1 MLSNCINFHLQFFC
15 RRNMVEAMHEQ
26 HPDFFKQHR
35 KNFRY
40 LVLEKEPR
48 VGLDIP
54 SGSNYAFGVHS
65 FTSDYLCGFEK
76 QPHYH
81 VLFECDS
88 SNRKGYNVP
97 CLYTTFCLLLADC
110 SSLVMQGEIMNRLQV
125 AMKYNVKENKTLLAQ
140 GRRKVPVV
148 QIRRDKSVQTG
159 FLPTATFSRF
169 QQLIQ
174 GPSAATLYRILDIL
188 NDGYGSIDTTNLY
201 FSIDNSK
208 TL

>member
-1 MLSNCINFHLQFFC
+1 
-15 RRNMVEAMHEQ
+15 MVEAMHEQ
-26 HPDFFKQHR
+26 HPEFFKQHR

-48 VGLDIP
+48 IGLDIP
-54 SGSNYAFGVHS
+54 AGSNYAFGVHS

-81 VLFECDS
+81 V
-88 SNRKGYNVP
+88 
-97 CLYTTFCLLLADC
+97 LLADC

-140 GRRKVPVV
+140 GRRKVPLV

-188 NDGYGSIDTTNLY
+188 NDGYGSIDLY

>member
-1 MLSNCINFHLQFFC
+1 ML
-15 RRNMVEAMHEQ
+15 EQ

-48 VGLDIP
+48 IGLDIP
-54 SGSNYAFGVHS
+54 SGSNYSFGVHS
-65 FTSDYLCGFEK
+65 FTSVYFCGFEK

-97 CLYTTFCLLLADC
+97 CLYSTFCLLLADC
-110 SSLVMQGEIMNRLQV
+110 SNLVMQGEIMNRLQV

-159 FLPTATFSRF
+159 FYRLPRFADFS
-169 QQLIQ
+169 
-174 GPSAATLYRILDIL
+174 S
-188 NDGYGSIDTTNLY
+188 
-201 FSIDNSK
+201 
-208 TL
+208 

>member
-1 MLSNCINFHLQFFC
+1 
-15 RRNMVEAMHEQ
+15 
-26 HPDFFKQHR
+26 
-35 KNFRY
+35 
-40 LVLEKEPR
+40 
-48 VGLDIP
+48 
-54 SGSNYAFGVHS
+54 
-65 FTSDYLCGFEK
+65 
-76 QPHYH
+76 
-81 VLFECDS
+81 
-88 SNRKGYNVP
+88 
-97 CLYTTFCLLLADC
+97 
-110 SSLVMQGEIMNRLQV
+110 MQGEIMNRLQV

-174 GPSAATLYRILDIL
+174 SPSAATLYRILDIL

>member
-1 MLSNCINFHLQFFC
+1 
-15 RRNMVEAMHEQ
+15 MHEQ
-26 HPDFFKQHR
+26 HPDFFKQQR

-40 LVLEKEPR
+40 LVLKKELR
-48 VGLDIP
+48 IGLDNP

-65 FTSDYLCGFEK
+65 STAGYLCALEK

-88 SNRKGYNVP
+88 NIRKGYNVP
-97 CLYTTFCLLLADC
+97 CLYSTFCLLLADC

-125 AMKYNVKENKTLLAQ
+125 ATKYNVKENKTLLVQ

-148 QIRRDKSVQTG
+148 QIRRGRSVQTV
-159 FLPTATFSRF
+159 FFPTATFNRF

-174 GPSAATLYRILDIL
+174 GPSAATLYRILDIF
-188 NDGYGSIDTTNLY
+188 NDAYGSIDTTNSY